1 VIFIFFCILTPPT
14 TKFVNEEMPDF
25 VMNRLDQFLSQW
37 RFLKHDRLFPLS
49 EFCIGN
55 SDYPYIFHRSSETL
69 ILLSPIKQT
78 DRAILSEYSAFIIDA
93 TKADLDEITI
103 NNICDELDYNLAIQ
117 ERGVFR

>member
-1 VIFIFFCILTPPT
+1 
-14 TKFVNEEMPDF
+14 
-25 VMNRLDQFLSQW
+25 MNRPDQFLSLW

-49 EFCIGN
+49 DFAIGN
-55 SDYPYIFHRSSETL
+55 SEFPYIFHRSSETL
-69 ILLSPIKQT
+69 ILLSEINET

-93 TKADLDEITI
+93 TNAEIDEITI